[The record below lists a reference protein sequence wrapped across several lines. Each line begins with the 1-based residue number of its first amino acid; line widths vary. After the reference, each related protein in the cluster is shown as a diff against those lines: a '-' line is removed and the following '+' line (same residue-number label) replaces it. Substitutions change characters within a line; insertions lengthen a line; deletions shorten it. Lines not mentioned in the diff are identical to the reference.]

1 VLLRLA
7 SGEAEATQFAPEL
20 HADISSRMNEA
31 SEFYRSLGPLKS
43 FYLIEDK
50 SEGKNQVYHYWAVF
64 GSTRWVQSFVL
75 TAAGKI
81 AELGV
86 EPA

>member
-31 SEFYRSLGPLKS
+31 SEFYRSLGP
-43 FYLIEDK
+43 LIEDK